1 MKIIYDCEQEIENSV
16 ALTFGNFDGVHLG
29 HALAISA
36 VKKIARERGL
46 PSAVLT
52 FEPHPST
59 VLVNKNNFRLID
71 QEQKKALI
79 SSYGIDYLYIINFNE
94 GFSEISCDNFISKI
108 LIGRY
113 NTKHIIV
120 GGNCTFGHKRLGN
133 ILTLEKNSEMHGY
146 SLNKLEPLI
155 IDDKICSSSSIREY
169 IQKGEIEVANKL
181 LGRPY
186 QVSGVVT
193 KGACRGRE
201 IGFPTINIPIED
213 CMIKP
218 KFGTYYARVALD
230 PLHNCDLTE
239 KPTANSSVSF
249 QRVTLE
255 SRKKEDMDPSSQATQ
270 MTEGYTR
277 MALSDEDQNWLYGAV
292 NIGMRPTFKDLKK
305 PIIEMHIFDF
315 NEDLYD
321 HKVKI
326 QLLKF
331 IRSEKKFHSV
341 DELTKQINYDILDIY
356 QLKAD
361 L

>member
-1 MKIIYDCEQEIENSV
+1 MYKPSNYMKIIYDCEQGIGSDV
-16 ALTFGNFDGVHLG
+16 VLTFGNFDGVHLG

-79 SSYGIDYLYIINFNE
+79 SSYGVDYLYIVNFNE

-120 GGNCTFGHKRLGN
+120 GSNCTFGHKRLGN
-133 ILTLEKNSEMHGY
+133 ILTLEKNSGMHGY

-186 QVSGVVT
+186 QVFGVVT

-218 KFGTYYARVALD
+218 KFGTYYA
-230 PLHNCDLTE
+230 
-239 KPTANSSVSF
+239 
-249 QRVTLE
+249 
-255 SRKKEDMDPSSQATQ
+255 
-270 MTEGYTR
+270 R

-315 NEDLYD
+315 NEDLYG

-341 DELTKQINYDILDIY
+341 DELTKQINYDILNIY

>member
-1 MKIIYDCEQEIENSV
+1 MKIIYDSEQGIGSNII
-16 ALTFGNFDGVHLG
+16 LTFGNFDGVHLG
-29 HALAISA
+29 HTLAISA
-36 VKKIARERGL
+36 IKKISQERGL

-59 VLVNKNNFRLID
+59 VLVNKSNFRLID
-71 QEQKKALI
+71 QEQKKELI
-79 SSYGIDYLYIINFNE
+79 SSYGVDYLYITNFNE
-94 GFSEISCDNFISKI
+94 GFSEISCDDFISKI
-108 LIGRY
+108 LIDRY
-113 NTKHIIV
+113 NTKHIVV
-120 GGNCTFGHKRLGN
+120 GENCTFGHKRLGN

-169 IQKGEIEVANKL
+169 VQTGEIEVANKL

-186 QVSGVVT
+186 QVSGIVT

-218 KFGTYYARVALD
+218 KFGTYYAR
-230 PLHNCDLTE
+230 
-239 KPTANSSVSF
+239 
-249 QRVTLE
+249 
-255 SRKKEDMDPSSQATQ
+255 
-270 MTEGYTR
+270 
-277 MALSDEDQNWLYGAV
+277 MALSDNNQNWLYGVV
-292 NIGMRPTFKDLKK
+292 NVGMRPTFKDLKK

-321 HKVKI
+321 HKVRI

-331 IRSEKKFHSV
+331 IRPEKKFHSV
-341 DELTKQINYDILDIY
+341 NELIKQINYDILNIY

>member
-1 MKIIYDCEQEIENSV
+1 MYKTSSYMKIICDSEQGIGSDV
-16 ALTFGNFDGVHLG
+16 VLTFGNFDGVHLG
-29 HALAISA
+29 HALAIFA

-59 VLVNKNNFRLID
+59 VLINKNNFRLID

-79 SSYGIDYLYIINFNE
+79 SSYIYIINFNE
-94 GFSEISCDNFISKI
+94 GFSEISCDDFISKI

-120 GGNCTFGHKRLGN
+120 GSNCTFGHQRLGH
-133 ILTLEKNSEMHGY
+133 ILTLEKNSEMM
-146 SLNKLEPLI
+146 NELEPLI

-218 KFGTYYARVALD
+218 KFGTYHA
-230 PLHNCDLTE
+230 
-239 KPTANSSVSF
+239 
-249 QRVTLE
+249 
-255 SRKKEDMDPSSQATQ
+255 
-270 MTEGYTR
+270 R
-277 MALSDEDQNWLYGAV
+277 MALSDEDQSWLYGAV

-315 NEDLYD
+315 NEDLYG

-331 IRSEKKFHSV
+331 IRSEKKFYSV